1 VIWLEYRVR
10 VENDLPVKPTPEA
23 LARKQREMACLRQLA
38 ADVAA
43 ARRSN
48 S

>member
-1 VIWLEYRVR
+1 VIGLEYRVSA
-10 VENDLPVKPTPEA
+10 ENDLPVKPTPEA

-38 ADVAA
+38 VDVTA